1 MFLALV
7 TGVFSPTNDTAP
19 PLPFWLLNMKLQHL
33 PLQLPYL
40 PPTHVKPSAYFF
52 PLSSENS
59 VLSIVLNNN
68 PCLHWE
74 LQGTPPLGYNP
85 LMPITKSAIKKQ
97 RVDKKRTKQNLPLLG
112 RVKTSIKEARIKA
125 TPDKLKIVYSTLDRA
140 VKHHLVP
147 KRRAARLKSRIAKKS
162 KKN

>member
-1 MFLALV
+1 
-7 TGVFSPTNDTAP
+7 
-19 PLPFWLLNMKLQHL
+19 
-33 PLQLPYL
+33 
-40 PPTHVKPSAYFF
+40 
-52 PLSSENS
+52 
-59 VLSIVLNNN
+59 
-68 PCLHWE
+68 LHWE